1 MLSLFS
7 KALLR
12 ALICISL
19 INTSIA
25 FSQSINPQQPGI
37 ASAHPLA
44 TKAGYTIL
52 EQGGNAFDAA
62 VAVSAALSVVEP
74 YSSGLGGGGFFLL
87 YRSSDEFSTFID
99 AREVAPL
106 DSYSEM
112 YLDES
117 QNVIPRVSL
126 DGPLASGIPGLPA
139 ALVYVSENYGTL
151 PLDTVL
157 RLSLIHI

>member
-52 EQGGNAFDAA
+52 EQGGNA
-62 VAVSAALSVVEP
+62 
-74 YSSGLGGGGFFLL
+74 
-87 YRSSDEFSTFID
+87 
-99 AREVAPL
+99 
-106 DSYSEM
+106 
-112 YLDES
+112 
-117 QNVIPRVSL
+117 
-126 DGPLASGIPGLPA
+126 
-139 ALVYVSENYGTL
+139 
-151 PLDTVL
+151 
-157 RLSLIHI
+157 